1 MSTRN
6 TIIIAL
12 IFIATSLLTG
22 ALLWD
27 RLPDQ
32 MASHWNIND
41 QVDGT
46 MSRFWGV
53 FILPLISTGM
63 LLLFMIFPM
72 IDPLKA
78 NIAKFRPIFNLFILL
93 IMLFMIYI
101 WTLTILWNLGFTNF
115 KMSAAMLPALG
126 FLFLFVGYLLKK
138 AKRNWFIGIRT
149 PWTLSSDRVWDETH
163 RLGAIL
169 FYVCGIL
176 TLAGS
181 LFGVYSFWFVIIPTM
196 STALFLVVYSYLV
209 YRREQG
215 GQAR

>member
-6 TIIIAL
+6 TMIIAL
-12 IFIATSLLTG
+12 VLIVASLLTG
-22 ALLWD
+22 AFLWD

-46 MSRFWGV
+46 MPRFWGV
-53 FILPLISTGM
+53 IILPIIATGM

-93 IMLFMIYI
+93 IMVFMIYI
-101 WTLTILWNLGFTNF
+101 WILTILWNLGFTDF
-115 KMSAAMLPALG
+115 RMSAAMLPALG
-126 FLFLFVGYLLKK
+126 LLFIFVGYLLRK

-149 PWTLSSDRVWDETH
+149 PWTLSSDRVWDDTH
-163 RLGAIL
+163 RLGSVL

-176 TLAGS
+176 ALGGS
-181 LFGVYSFWFVIIPTM
+181 LFGAYSFWFVIIPTM
-196 STALFLVVYSYLV
+196 SAALFLIVYSYLV
-209 YRREQG
+209 YRREQSG
-215 GQAR
+215 KA

>member
-6 TIIIAL
+6 TIIIAIIL
-12 IFIATSLLTG
+12 IAASLLTG
-22 ALLWD
+22 ALLWS
-27 RLPDQ
+27 RLPEQ

-53 FILPLISTGM
+53 FILPLITAGM
-63 LLLFMIFPM
+63 LLLFMLFPM
-72 IDPLKA
+72 VDPLKA

-101 WTLTILWNLGFTNF
+101 WTLTISWNLGFTNF

-163 RLGAIL
+163 SLGAIL

-176 TLAGS
+176 ALAGS